1 VRLNVPVLGQEEL
14 EAVGRVLESGY
25 LTQGKV
31 TEQFERAVSEYVG
44 TEAAFAVSSATTG
57 LQLSLH
63 ALGVQAGDE
72 VLMPAFSFPATANSV
87 IQHGSVPVFVDTLPD
102 TFALDPGALADAI
115 TPRTTAIMP
124 VHPFGLCAD
133 MDRINAVAEEHGL
146 AVVEDSACALTATY
160 HGRQA
165 GTLGAAGVFS
175 FHPRKIITTG
185 EGGVITTDDGA
196 MIDRLRVLRSHGSVR
211 GELYL
216 EFVDAGYN
224 YRMSDVQAAIGVV
237 QMERLPEIARRRAEM
252 AQELSAVL
260 ADVPRLRRP
269 VVPEGLTH
277 SFQSYVVLLD
287 DDVDRDAV
295 IRSMRSAGVETTL
308 GTYGMHLQPYFA
320 QRFGH
325 TPQQFPEATR
335 AHRQALTLPLHAE
348 LTRSDLDE
356 IATVLRAALDTAA

>member
-1 VRLNVPVLGQEEL
+1 MRLNVPVLGLEEL

-31 TEQFERAVSEYVG
+31 TEEFERAVADYVG
-44 TEAAFAVSSATTG
+44 AEAAFAVSSATTG

-63 ALGVQAGDE
+63 ALGIKPGDE

-87 IQHGSVPVFVDTLPD
+87 IQHGAVPVFVDTLRD
-102 TFALDPGALADAI
+102 TFALDPAALDEAV
-115 TPRTTAIMP
+115 TPRTAAIMP

-133 MDRINAVAEEHGL
+133 MDAINAVADKHGL
-146 AVVEDSACALTATY
+146 VVVEDSACALTATY
-160 HGRQA
+160 QGRQA
-165 GTLGAAGVFS
+165 GVLGKAGVFS

-185 EGGVITTDDGA
+185 EGGVITTNDGA
-196 MIDRLRVLRSHGSVR
+196 MIDRLRILRSHGSVR

-237 QMERLPEIARRRAEM
+237 QMERLPDIARNRAKM
-252 AQELSAVL
+252 AAELTSVL
-260 ADVPRLRRP
+260 ADVPRLRTP

-277 SFQSYVVLLD
+277 SFQSYVVMLD

-295 IRSMRSAGVETTL
+295 IRSTRAAGVETTL

-320 QRFGH
+320 DRFRY
-325 TPQQFPEATR
+325 TPEQFPEATR
-335 AHRQALTLPLHAE
+335 AHRQALTLPLHSK
-348 LTRSDLDE
+348 LVRRDLE
-356 IATVLRAALDTAA
+356 EVATVLQASLASVA